1 MKRANIVFCSFALFC
16 FLILSCSTSK
26 NTNAVVVECEWI
38 SVVIVDMSRLD
49 GCRFLIQL
57 KDSSFI
63 EPINLSEEYRLNQ
76 KSVCFQY
83 KLKPEIP
90 SICMKGKIA
99 EVLNIK

>member
-1 MKRANIVFCSFALFC
+1 M
-16 FLILSCSTSK
+16 
-26 NTNAVVVECEWI
+26 ECKWV
-38 SVVIVDMSRLD
+38 SGVIVDMSRLD

-83 KLKPEIP
+83 KLKPEVP

>member
-1 MKRANIVFCSFALFC
+1 MKRANSVFCSFALFC
-16 FLILSCSTSK
+16 FLIISCSTSK
-26 NTNAVVVECEWI
+26 NTNTVVVECKWASGI
-38 SVVIVDMSRLD
+38 VVDMSSLD

-57 KDSSFI
+57 EDSSFI
-63 EPINLSEEYRLNQ
+63 EPINLSEEYRLNE
-76 KSVCFQY
+76 KKVCFQY